1 MGIMKGD
8 SLGVFTGGWFD
19 KITGKFR
26 SALDVFTDG
35 WFEQC
40 PSDIS
45 ISAIPQDFI
54 FEPSLTEIRVEFEVF
69 SLQSEWVIEKSFIN
83 IEIETSFDYED
94 YSALPNQWFTK
105 CSTNYDKERELM
117 QVLQMEVYNTY
128 GVPCY
133 YYKMKYDISASDKI
147 WGENNSRTFSE
158 YWSDVQVYYKLPRE
172 NKQWNKFGIE
182 GLNNFS
188 MYLSKAHF
196 DYITSGEWIPK
207 QGDLIQAEFNSNLY
221 EIVEVKEESGMYFL
235 DKRYTW
241 ELIVKPFK
249 DEFVA
254 MTGDVS
260 ASPLSAFAN
269 KPTDIFDITNPIDVE
284 KEKYIYKPPASE
296 KGSND
301 PFGQW
306 G

>member
-1 MGIMKGD
+1 MGIRKGD

-35 WFEQC
+35 WFEKC
-40 PSDIS
+40 PDDIV
-45 ISAIPQDFI
+45 ISATPQDFVI
-54 FEPSLTEIRVEFEVF
+54 EASPTVVEVNVDVF
-69 SLQSEWVIEKSFIN
+69 STQSEWVIEKSFIN
-83 IEIETSFDYED
+83 IEIEQRFGYED
-94 YSALPNQWFTK
+94 YPALPNKWFTK
-105 CSTNYDKERELM
+105 CNTNYDKERELA
-117 QVLQMEVYNTY
+117 QVLQMEVYNNF

-133 YYKMKYDISASDKI
+133 YYKMRYDVSASDKI
-147 WGENNSRTFSE
+147 WGEKNDRVFSD
-158 YWSDVQVYYKLPRE
+158 YWSDVQVYYTLPRE

-188 MYLSKAHF
+188 MFMSKEHF
-196 DYITSGEWIPK
+196 NYVTSGEWIPR
-207 QGDLIQAEFNSNLY
+207 QGDLIQAQFNSNIY
-221 EIVEVKEESGMYFL
+221 EIVEVKEESGMYFQ

-260 ASPLSAFAN
+260 ASPLSAYAN
-269 KPTDIFDITNPIDVE
+269 KSTDIFDIRNPIDVE
-284 KEKYIYKPPASE
+284 KEKYIYKPPAQE

-301 PFGQW
+301 PFANW